1 LAFAN
6 EGQTYNTLQ
15 YSLKEFLRIQNFK
28 AKHFNF
34 LEANDIKYSSVAT
47 PVTELYFKS
56 VMQKGQTLD
65 AFFLNLNPRLNF
77 SIAYKGL
84 RSEGNYINQLS
95 STGNFRFTTSYNTK
109 NERYF
114 ANAHFTSQDILNEE
128 NGGITT
134 ISDFED
140 EDPNYDNRQRLQ
152 VYFTDAKSFLKGKR
166 VLDHFLRVND
176 KKGANNLYVSHQ
188 FNYENK
194 FFEYNQATVP
204 STVGSQRVI
213 RFGDSYVASI
223 NDQTHYN
230 KMYNKLD

>member
-1 LAFAN
+1 LP
-6 EGQTYNTLQ
+6 
-15 YSLKEFLRIQNFK
+15 EFGFK

-65 AFFLNLNPRLNF
+65 AFFT
-77 SIAYKGL
+77 
-84 RSEGNYINQLS
+84 EGNYINQLS

-114 ANAHFTSQDILNEE
+114 ANTHFTSQDILNEE

-134 ISDFED
+134 ISGFED
-140 EDPNYDNRQRLQ
+140 EDPRYDNRQRLQ
-152 VYFTDAKSFLKGKR
+152 VYVNDAKSFLKGKR
-166 VLDHFLRVND
+166 VFLDHFLRVNAEKSD
-176 KKGANNLYVSHQ
+176 NNLYVAHQ

-194 FFEYNQATVP
+194 FFEYNQATMP
-204 STVGSQRVI
+204 STVGSQRLLDL
-213 RFGDSYVASI
+213 RFLCSKR
-223 NDQTHYN
+223 H
-230 KMYNKLD
+230 